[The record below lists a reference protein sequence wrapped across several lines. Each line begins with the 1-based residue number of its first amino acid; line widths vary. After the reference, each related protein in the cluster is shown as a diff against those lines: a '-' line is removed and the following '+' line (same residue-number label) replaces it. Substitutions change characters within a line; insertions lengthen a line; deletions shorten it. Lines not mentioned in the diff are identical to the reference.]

1 MKRWTSAGGGRDV
14 RYGAAAFAL
23 GMPTIPLLIHL
34 PPVYAEDL
42 GLGLTATG
50 AALFAA
56 RFVDVI
62 TDPIIGAVSDR
73 LKSPVGRR
81 KPLIA
86 LGALVGALGV
96 LLLLNPSEDAGAL
109 YLAAWASVLYFGWT
123 LINIPYLAWGADLHT
138 AYDRRARLTGIRESF
153 MLAGILIAGVIPAVA
168 AATGAGGISA
178 LAMTGWGIVVAG
190 AVVFC
195 LLLGT
200 VAEPVPRPLH
210 GQDPLLPSIRDL
222 IGNGPFN
229 RLLAG
234 WFVNSLANGIPAVLF
249 ILYMEHVI
257 GADEFTQ
264 GVLTLLYF
272 LAGIV
277 GMPVWIRL
285 SHRHGK
291 HRIWCVAMVVAS
303 VTFAVVPVLEAGD
316 VLLFG
321 IVVLLTGGCLGADLA
336 LPPAMQADVAEYE
349 YFRRRRDRT
358 GIMFAAWSMSTKLAL
373 AASVGIAFPL
383 LDWLGTPEPGNPEKY
398 DLMALTLIYAGLPV
412 VLKIAS
418 ICLIWGYPL
427 SQAKLTIIQQRVKT
441 TIRDSSD

>member
-1 MKRWTSAGGGRDV
+1 MNRWTSAGSGRDV

-34 PPVYAEDL
+34 PPIYAEDL

-56 RFVDVI
+56 RFLDVI

-73 LKSPVGRR
+73 LKTPIGRR

-96 LLLLNPSEDAGAL
+96 LLLLNPLEGAGAL
-109 YLAAWASVLYFGWT
+109 YLAAWASVLYLGWT

-138 AYDRRARLTGIRESF
+138 AYDRRAQLTGIRESF
-153 MLAGILIAGVIPAVA
+153 MLAGILVAGVVPAVA
-168 AATGAGGISA
+168 VATGADGMRA

-190 AVVFC
+190 AVVFW

-200 VAEPVPRPLH
+200 VTEPVPRPLH
-210 GQDPLLPSIRDL
+210 GQDPLWLTVRDL
-222 IGNGPFN
+222 AGNGPFN

-249 ILYMEHVI
+249 ILYMKHVI
-257 GADEFTQ
+257 GADEITQ

-291 HRIWCVAMVVAS
+291 HRIWCAAMIVAS
-303 VTFAVVPVLEAGD
+303 LTFAAVPALEAGD
-316 VLLFG
+316 ILLFG
-321 IVVLLTGGCLGADLA
+321 IVVLLTGFCLGADLA

-349 YFRRRRDRT
+349 YFRKRRDRT

-383 LDWLGTPEPGNPEKY
+383 LDWLGTPKPGNPVEY

-412 VLKIAS
+412 VLKVLS
-418 ICLIWGYPL
+418 IWLIWGFPL
-427 SQAKLTIIQQRVKT
+427 SQAKLTIIQRRLST
-441 TIRDSSD
+441 TIKKSSD

>member
-1 MKRWTSAGGGRDV
+1 MNRWSNAGAGSDV
-14 RYGAAAFAL
+14 RYGAAAFTL

-34 PPVYAEDL
+34 PPVYAEEL

-73 LKSPVGRR
+73 LNSPFGRR

-86 LGALVGALGV
+86 LGAIVGVIGV
-96 LLLLNPSEDAGAL
+96 LLLLNPLEGVGAF
-109 YLAAWASVLYFGWT
+109 YLAASASVLYLGWT

-153 MLAGILIAGVIPAVA
+153 MLAGILVAGVIPAVA
-168 AATGAGGISA
+168 AASGASGMSA
-178 LAMTGWGIVVAG
+178 LAITGWGIVVAG
-190 AVVFC
+190 AVVFSF
-195 LLLGT
+195 LLGT
-200 VAEPVPRPLH
+200 VAEPAPRPLQ

-222 IGNGPFN
+222 AGNGPFN

-249 ILYMEHVI
+249 ILYMKHAI
-257 GADEFTQ
+257 GAGAITQ

-277 GMPVWIRL
+277 CMPVWIWL
-285 SHRHGK
+285 SHRYGK
-291 HRIWCVAMVVAS
+291 HRVWCMAMVLAS
-303 VTFAVVPVLEAGD
+303 ITFAVVPVLEAGD
-316 VLLFG
+316 IFLFG
-321 IVVLLTGGCLGADLA
+321 IVVLLTGFCLGADLA

-349 YFRRRRDRT
+349 YFRKRRDRT

-383 LDWLGTPEPGNPEKY
+383 LDWLGTPEPGGTEKY
-398 DLMALTLIYAGLPV
+398 NLMTLALIYAGLPV
-412 VLKIAS
+412 VLKLGAIW
-418 ICLIWGYPL
+418 LIWGYPL
-427 SQAKLTIIQQRVKT
+427 SQSKMAVIQRRLST
-441 TIRDSSD
+441 TIKKSSD